1 MVTAAPTMQKSKFL
15 LEGRGIILFLV
26 FLFAL
31 ILFISMSVRYYNF
44 DHVSVSPGDTLN
56 ITGAPG
62 ERIFVNI
69 NAGSSINGDW
79 ASNRGV
85 TLTLNTL
92 NFSTQL
98 VAPRSADWSDFISTQ
113 SNQQSESFTV
123 YGSFVLPPTL
133 ATNSQAISGQ
143 IVGDVTYSADQGGG
157 VFADGSTQINI
168 PVQLT
173 PITSSDVFFN
183 QQLPLYGVTVLD
195 IALLL
200 ATPLVFGIYD
210 ISRRNK
216 GLLHV

>member
-15 LEGRGIILFLV
+15 LEGRSIILFLV
-26 FLFAL
+26 FLVAL
-31 ILFISMSVRYYNF
+31 IFFIGMSVRYYNF
-44 DHVSVSPGDTLN
+44 DHVSASPGDTLN

-62 ERIFVNI
+62 ERFFVNI

-79 ASNRGV
+79 ASNGGV
-85 TLTLNTL
+85 TLKLNTL

-98 VAPRSADWSDFISTQ
+98 VAPRSVDWPDFISTQ
-113 SNQQSESFTV
+113 SNQQSESFIV
-123 YGSFVLPPTL
+123 YGSFVLPPAL
-133 ATNSQAISGQ
+133 ATNSQVISGQ
-143 IVGDVTYSADQGGG
+143 IVGDLTYPADQGGG
-157 VFADGSTQINI
+157 VFADASTQINI

-173 PITSSDVFFN
+173 PVSSSDMFFN

-210 ISRRNK
+210 ASRRNK
-216 GLLHV
+216 SLP